1 MRRKAINMMM
11 ENPKFMERML
21 SMMLM
26 HRDAFRK
33 ALENN
38 PQLKRQM
45 EEVFR

>member
-1 MRRKAINMMM
+1 MM

-26 HRDAFRK
+26 HKDTMRK

-38 PQLKRQM
+38 PQLKKQM
-45 EEVFR
+45 EEIVK